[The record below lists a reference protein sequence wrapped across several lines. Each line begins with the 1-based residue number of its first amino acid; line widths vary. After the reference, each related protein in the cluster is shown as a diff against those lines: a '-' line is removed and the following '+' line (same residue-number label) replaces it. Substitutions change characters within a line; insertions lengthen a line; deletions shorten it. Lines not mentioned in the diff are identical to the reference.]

1 MIQSGRGRIQL
12 GVSQNK
18 LLGARGPWLV
28 LHISGLLRS
37 MSTQEKSLHVLEMWN
52 KRVVQSHC
60 APTAERGGTGPGRSV
75 NHAFQSRKVALSVE
89 RLRERSRLLPTKE
102 AHYFK

>member
-1 MIQSGRGRIQL
+1 MSQAGKGGIQL
-12 GVSQNK
+12 RVSQNK
-18 LLGARGPWLV
+18 LLGVRGPWLV

-37 MSTQEKSLHVLEMWN
+37 MSTKEKSLHMLEIWN
-52 KRVVQSHC
+52 KSVVQSHC
-60 APTAERGGTGPGRSV
+60 APAAERGGTGPGRSV

-89 RLRERSRLLPTKE
+89 RLRERRRLLPTKE